1 MNYCIT
7 YLARFKPSVQSTKYS
22 YSLKQSVDECSC
34 DKCHQVVD
42 KSLKRASFNGIFH
55 DIKGVQ
61 WVWSDNVRGYISN
74 IGGYSTPHKKLRE
87 NTDRLI
93 RS

>member
-1 MNYCIT
+1 M
-7 YLARFKPSVQSTKYS
+7 
-22 YSLKQSVDECSC
+22 
-34 DKCHQVVD
+34 VD
-42 KSLKRASFNGIFH
+42 KSLKRASFNDIFH

-87 NTDRLI
+87 NTVYTCILVWLQHSMTHCAQVYYI
-93 RS
+93 YLHNEHFSGATKPL